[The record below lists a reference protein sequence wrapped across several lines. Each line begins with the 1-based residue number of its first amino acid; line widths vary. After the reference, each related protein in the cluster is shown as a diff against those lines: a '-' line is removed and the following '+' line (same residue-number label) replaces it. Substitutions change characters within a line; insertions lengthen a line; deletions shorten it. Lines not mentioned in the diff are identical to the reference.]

1 MDNSRLMQ
9 ESPDW
14 FGETRLFSSK
24 KLKISLK
31 ISLSN
36 IFATNWEQLNGAVIF
51 KDLLIT
57 FFMDR
62 KYISFF
68 HSDGNQPILRTSL
81 KLISNGL

>member
-1 MDNSRLMQ
+1 MQ

-31 ISLSN
+31 ISLSK
-36 IFATNWEQLNGAVIF
+36 IFTTNWEQLNGA
-51 KDLLIT
+51 DLLIT

-62 KYISFF
+62 KNVSFF
-68 HSDGNQPILRTSL
+68 HSDGNKPILKTSL

>member
-1 MDNSRLMQ
+1 MQ

-31 ISLSN
+31 ISLSK
-36 IFATNWEQLNGAVIF
+36 IFATNWEQLNGA
-51 KDLLIT
+51 DLLVT

-62 KYISFF
+62 KNVSFF
-68 HSDGNQPILRTSL
+68 HSDGNKPILKTSL

>member
-31 ISLSN
+31 ISLSK
-36 IFATNWEQLNGAVIF
+36 IFATNWEQLNGV
-51 KDLLIT
+51 DLLIT

-62 KYISFF
+62 KNVSFF
-68 HSDGNQPILRTSL
+68 HSDGNKPILKTSL